1 MKTLQTDLEN
11 SCYEALDTGLIGNDI
26 VDHMVRENSFRHR
39 ELTEDDL
46 RGFAK
51 QVYKSVAEILADG
64 YTSV

>member
-26 VDHMVRENSFRHR
+26 VDYMVRENSFRHQ

-51 QVYKSVAEILADG
+51 QVYSSVSEILADG

>member
-26 VDHMVRENSFRHR
+26 VDHMVRENSFRYR
-39 ELTEDDL
+39 ELTEDAL

-51 QVYKSVAEILADG
+51 QVYSSVSEILADG